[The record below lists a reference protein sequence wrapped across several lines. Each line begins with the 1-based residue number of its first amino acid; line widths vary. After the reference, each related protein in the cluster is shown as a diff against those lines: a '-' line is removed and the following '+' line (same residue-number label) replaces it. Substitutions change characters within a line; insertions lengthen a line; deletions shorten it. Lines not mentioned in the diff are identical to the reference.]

1 MKRKLALVLATVLT
15 LGTVSALQAQEQEQT
30 NVPKSSSGQ
39 EKLQQ
44 RLNREVY
51 HRLIMLP
58 QLTIFDNLAFKVDG
72 GDVTLMGQVRNA
84 FLKDAAASTVK
95 KIEGVDKVKNEIEI
109 LPPSPNDDR
118 IRRQVA
124 RAIFNDNR
132 LFPYSM
138 GAVPPIHII
147 VKGGHVTLVGVVNN
161 QTDKNEAGL
170 RANGVPGVFSV
181 KNDLQVENKEESMK

>member
-1 MKRKLALVLATVLT
+1 MKKT
-15 LGTVSALQAQEQEQT
+15 LGLFLAAVVAMGTLSALYAQEQVQT
-30 NVPKSSSGQ
+30 NVPQSSSGQ
-39 EKLQQ
+39 KRMQQ
-44 RLNREVY
+44 RISREVY

-58 QLTIFDNLAFKVDG
+58 QLTIFDHLAYKVNG
-72 GDVTLMGQVRNA
+72 SEVILMGQVRTA

-95 KIEGVDKVKNEIEI
+95 KIEGVEKVKNEIEI

-124 RAIFNDNR
+124 RALFNDER
-132 LFPYSM
+132 LFPYSL

-147 VKGGHVTLVGVVNN
+147 VKGGHVTLMGEVNN
-161 QTDKNEAGL
+161 QTDKNEAGI

-181 KNDLQVENKEESMK
+181 KNNLQVASNSQSNK

>member
-1 MKRKLALVLATVLT
+1 MKKT
-15 LGTVSALQAQEQEQT
+15 LGLFLAAAMTLGAAPALHAQEQVQSKL
-30 NVPKSSSGQ
+30 PQSSAGQ
-39 EKLQQ
+39 KRLQK
-44 RLNREVY
+44 RINREVY

-58 QLTIFDNLAFKVDG
+58 QLTIFDHLAYKVNG
-72 GDVTLMGQVRNA
+72 SEVTLLGQVRNA
-84 FLKDAAASTVK
+84 FLKDAAESTVK
-95 KIEGVDKVKNEIEI
+95 KIEGVEKVKNEIEI

-124 RAIFNDNR
+124 RAIFNDDL

-147 VKGGHVTLVGVVNN
+147 VKGGHVTLVGVVNS

-181 KNDLQVENKEESMK
+181 QNNLQVENDKESKK

>member
-1 MKRKLALVLATVLT
+1 MKKTLGLFLAAVVA
-15 LGTVSALQAQEQEQT
+15 LGTVSALHAQEQMQT
-30 NVPKSSSGQ
+30 SVPQSSSGQ
-39 EKLQQ
+39 TRMQQ
-44 RLNREVY
+44 RIDREVY

-58 QLTIFDNLAFKVDG
+58 QLTIFDHLAYKVNG
-72 GDVTLMGQVRNA
+72 SEVILMGQVRTA

-95 KIEGVDKVKNEIEI
+95 KIEGVEKVKNEIEI

-124 RAIFNDNR
+124 RALFNDER
-132 LFPYSM
+132 LFPYSL

-147 VKGGHVTLVGVVNN
+147 VKGGHVTLMGEVNN
-161 QTDKNEAGL
+161 QTDKNEAGI

-181 KNDLQVENKEESMK
+181 KNNLQVASNSQSNK

>member
-1 MKRKLALVLATVLT
+1 MKKTLSLFLAAVLT
-15 LGTVSALQAQEQEQT
+15 LATVSALHAQEQRQT
-30 NVPKSSSGQ
+30 SAPQSSSGQ
-39 EKLQQ
+39 KKLQE
-44 RLNREVY
+44 RINREVY

-58 QLTIFDNLAFKVDG
+58 QLTVFDHLAYKVDG
-72 GDVTLMGQVRNA
+72 GDVTLMGQVRTA
-84 FLKDAAASTVK
+84 FLKDAAQSTVK
-95 KIEGVDKVKNEIEI
+95 KIEGVEKVKNEIEI

-124 RAIFNDNR
+124 RALFNDDR

-147 VKGGHVTLVGVVNN
+147 VKGGHVTLEGAVNN
-161 QTDKNEAGL
+161 QTDKNVAGL

-181 KNDLQVENKEESMK
+181 QNNLQVENNKESKK